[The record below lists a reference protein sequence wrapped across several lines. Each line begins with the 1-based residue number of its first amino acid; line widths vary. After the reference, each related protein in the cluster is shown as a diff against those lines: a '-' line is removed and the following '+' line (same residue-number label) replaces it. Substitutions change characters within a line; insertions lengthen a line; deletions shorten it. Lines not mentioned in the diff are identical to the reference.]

1 MKTFRNFLSGFG
13 LLLISLNLFA
23 ENLHVFKYEKKFG
36 YFNNNLEVEIQP
48 IYSNATDFIDGYAI
62 VQLLVGGNSREYRII
77 NEKKETVVLDYSNF
91 TYEGEGIFY
100 SNWNNYAISLR
111 TNSKVE
117 LHGNVYTSFYTKNWD
132 YLGNGNFLIDKNG
145 NEILGETKLIS
156 ASFCSDGYILAR
168 HTPSR
173 KFGYFDKAGKPAI
186 PFGLDEANDFS
197 DGFARAVL
205 DGKDIVIRTIDR
217 KYFFTQDL
225 IERKNPELKNF

>member
-13 LLLISLNLFA
+13 LLLISLNLSA
-23 ENLHVFKYEKKFG
+23 ENLHVFKYEEKFG

-48 IYSNATDFIDGYAI
+48 IYSNATDFSDGYAI

-145 NEILGETKLIS
+145 NIILENIS
-156 ASFCSDGYILAR
+156 MTVRLFSPR
-168 HTPSR
+168 
-173 KFGYFDKAGKPAI
+173 
-186 PFGLDEANDFS
+186 GLCLCRQRAEA
-197 DGFARAVL
+197 A
-205 DGKDIVIRTIDR
+205 T
-217 KYFFTQDL
+217 
-225 IERKNPELKNF
+225 